1 MENNS
6 LKWYSALGIGLLL
19 IATAATVSPIKK
31 HQDGSVTIDT
41 TSLKADEGCFGP
53 TPVILYIDS
62 HDVVSKI
69 EYLPNDETPAY
80 WKMVTDKLLDAWNG
94 VPADKVKDLQVDAV
108 SGATYSSEGLIS
120 NVKAGITYYLNA
132 KSE

>member
-1 MENNS
+1 MKNNS
-6 LKWYSALGIGLLL
+6 LKWCSVLGVGLLL
-19 IATAATVSPIKK
+19 ITAATISPIKK

-41 TSLKADEGCFGP
+41 SSLKAAEGCFGP
-53 TPVILYIDS
+53 TPVIIYLDS
-62 HDVVSKI
+62 HDVVSKV
-69 EYLPNDETPAY
+69 EYLPNDETPSY

-120 NVKAGITYYLNA
+120 NVQAGITYYLDA